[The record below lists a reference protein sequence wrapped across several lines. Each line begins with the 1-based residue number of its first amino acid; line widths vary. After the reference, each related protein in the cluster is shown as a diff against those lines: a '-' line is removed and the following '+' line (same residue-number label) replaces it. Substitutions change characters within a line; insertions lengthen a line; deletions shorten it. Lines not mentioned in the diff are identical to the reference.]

1 MKTENIRKDFP
12 ILSRKINGKRLVYLD
27 NAATSQKPAQ
37 VINAMKDFY
46 ENHNSNIH
54 RSVYKLAE
62 EATEMYENA
71 RRSVAEFVGAK
82 PEEIIFVRNTTE
94 AINLLAYS
102 WAMRNLQK
110 GDEVLITEMEHHSN
124 ILPWQMACKAKGAR
138 LVYAK
143 VMNFALDMKDLESK
157 ITKRTKLVSV
167 THSSNVLGTINDMK
181 TIGRLVHDAG
191 AIFVVDGA
199 QAVPHMKVDVKDIDA
214 DFYAF
219 SGHKM
224 LGPHIGM
231 LYGKKHLL
239 EQMEPFM
246 RGGSM
251 IKDVTQQD
259 VVWNDVPWKFEAG
272 TPMIAEAV
280 GLDEAVKYLNAL
292 GMDNVRK
299 HEMRLTEYIL
309 KRIKEVKGVDVYGPE
324 ESRGG
329 VISFNLGKVH
339 PHDVSA
345 ILDNDGVCI
354 RGGHHCAKPLMKAL
368 GIDAVS
374 RASVYIYSDNDDID
388 VFIKAL
394 GKANDK
400 LGD

>member
-12 ILSRKINGKRLVYLD
+12 ILIRKINGKRLVYLD
-27 NAATSQKPAQ
+27 SAATSQKPIS
-37 VINAMKDFY
+37 VINAVKDFY

-62 EATEMYENA
+62 EATEIYENA
-71 RRSVAEFVGAK
+71 RRTVAEFIGAK
-82 PEEIIFVRNTTE
+82 TEEIIFVRNTTE
-94 AINLLAYS
+94 ALNLLAYA
-102 WAMRNLQK
+102 WAMRNIQK

-124 ILPWQMACKAKGAR
+124 ILPWQMVCKAKGAR
-138 LVYAK
+138 LVYANIR
-143 VMNFALDMKDLESK
+143 NFVLDMKDFKNKL
-157 ITKRTKLVSV
+157 TKRTKLVSV
-167 THSSNVLGTINDMK
+167 THSSNVLGTINDVK
-181 TIGRLVHDAG
+181 AIGRLAHDAG
-191 AIFVVDGA
+191 AVFVVDGA

-224 LGPHIGM
+224 LGPHIGV
-231 LYGKKHLL
+231 LYGKKHILDK
-239 EQMEPFM
+239 MEPFL

-259 VVWNDVPWKFEAG
+259 AVWNDVPWKFEAG
-272 TPMIAEAV
+272 TPMIAEAA
-280 GLDEAVKYLNAL
+280 GLGEAVKYLNAL

-299 HEMRLTEYIL
+299 HEIQLTEYCL
-309 KRIKEVKGVDVYGPE
+309 KRMKEVAGIDVYGPE
-324 ESRGG
+324 SGRGG

-354 RGGHHCAKPLMKAL
+354 RGGHHCAKPLMHAL
-368 GIDAVS
+368 GVDAVS
-374 RASVYIYSDNDDID
+374 RASVYIYSDRDDID

-394 GKANDK
+394 GKANEK